1 MKIAIEVRSPEWRSS
16 ARNLVF
22 EDIGKGNGGEGVYKL
37 RLLDHTGNEVAPEV
51 YVFYVSKEDIRRLA
65 KAS

>member
-1 MKIAIEVRSPEWRSS
+1 MRIEIKVKGGKSS

-22 EDIGKGNGGEGVYKL
+22 EDIGKGNGGEGIYKL
-37 RLLDHTGNEVAPEV
+37 TLLDYIGNEVAPEV
-51 YVFYVSKEDIRRLA
+51 YIAKEDIKRLA

>member
-1 MKIAIEVRSPEWRSS
+1 MKIEMKVKSGGKSS

-37 RLLDHTGNEVAPEV
+37 RLLDDLGDEVAPEV
-51 YVFYVSKEDIRRLA
+51 YVDKEDIRRLA

>member
-1 MKIAIEVRSPEWRSS
+1 MRIEIKVKGGKSS

-22 EDIGKGNGGEGVYKL
+22 EDIGKGNGGEGIYKL
-37 RLLDHTGNEVAPEV
+37 KLLDHTGNEVAPEV
-51 YVFYVSKEDIRRLA
+51 YVDKEDIKRLA

>member
-1 MKIAIEVRSPEWRSS
+1 MKIEMKVKSGGKSS

-22 EDIGKGNGGEGVYKL
+22 EDIGKGNGGDGVYKL
-37 RLLDHTGNEVAPEV
+37 RLLDHTGNEVAPEI
-51 YVFYVSKEDIRRLA
+51 YVDKEDIRRLA

>member
-1 MKIAIEVRSPEWRSS
+1 MKIEMKVKSGGKSS

-22 EDIGKGNGGEGVYKL
+22 EDIGKGNGGDGVYKL

-51 YVFYVSKEDIRRLA
+51 YVDKEDIRRLA

>member
-1 MKIAIEVRSPEWRSS
+1 MKIEIEVKSGGKSS

-22 EDIGKGNGGEGVYKL
+22 EDIGKGNGGDGVYKL
-37 RLLDHTGNEVAPEV
+37 RLLDDLGDEVAPEV
-51 YVFYVSKEDIRRLA
+51 YVDKEDIRRLA

>member
-1 MKIAIEVRSPEWRSS
+1 MKIEMKIKSNGKSS

-22 EDIGKGNGGEGVYKL
+22 EDIGKGRGGEGVYKL
-37 RLLDHTGNEVAPEV
+37 RLLDDLGDEVAPEV
-51 YVFYVSKEDIRRLA
+51 YVDKEDIRRLA

>member
-1 MKIAIEVRSPEWRSS
+1 MKIEMKVKGGKSS

-37 RLLDHTGNEVAPEV
+37 RLLDHTGNEVAPEI
-51 YVFYVSKEDIRRLA
+51 YVDKEDIKRLA

>member
-1 MKIAIEVRSPEWRSS
+1 MRIEIKVKGGKSS

-22 EDIGKGNGGEGVYKL
+22 EDIGKGNGGEGMYKMTL
-37 RLLDHTGNEVAPEV
+37 QDHKGEDVAPEV
-51 YVFYVSKEDIRRLA
+51 YIDKEDIKRLA

>member
-1 MKIAIEVRSPEWRSS
+1 MKIEMKVKSNGKSS

-22 EDIGKGNGGEGVYKL
+22 EDIGKGRGGEGVYKL
-37 RLLDHTGNEVAPEV
+37 RLLDDLGDEVAPEV
-51 YVFYVSKEDIRRLA
+51 YVDKEDIRRLA

>member
-1 MKIAIEVRSPEWRSS
+1 MKIEMKVKGGKSS

-37 RLLDHTGNEVAPEV
+37 RLLDHTGNEVAPEI
-51 YVFYVSKEDIRRLA
+51 YVDKEDIRRLA

>member
-1 MKIAIEVRSPEWRSS
+1 MKIEMKVKSGGKSS

-22 EDIGKGNGGEGVYKL
+22 EDIGKGRGGEGVYKL
-37 RLLDHTGNEVAPEV
+37 RLLDDLGDEVAPEV
-51 YVFYVSKEDIRRLA
+51 YVDKEDIRRLA